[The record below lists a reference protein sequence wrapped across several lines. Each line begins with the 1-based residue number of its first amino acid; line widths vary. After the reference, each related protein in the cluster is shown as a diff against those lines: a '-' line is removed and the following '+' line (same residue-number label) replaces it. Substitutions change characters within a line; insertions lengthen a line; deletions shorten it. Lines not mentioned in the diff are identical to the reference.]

1 MSERDVSE
9 EQIRGEHLAEVVQA
23 RQAAY
28 LIAVLGGGL
37 LLMLGLIAVLGAT
50 A

>member
-1 MSERDVSE
+1 MSERDVNE
-9 EQIRGEHLAEVVQA
+9 EQVRVEHLAEVVQV

-28 LIAVLGGGL
+28 LVAVLVGGL
-37 LLMLGLIAVLGAT
+37 ILMLGLIAVLGAT